1 MPYCCKCGTE
11 VADPDVFCGSCGHRQ
26 ASAPAAPP
34 IQTAGLNSRTAS
46 ILCYIPFVGWIA
58 AIVVLASEKFRTDRA
73 VRFHA
78 FQGLYLFVAW
88 LIVRWVIRP
97 IPFFFFPGAH
107 IPHFPFDLI
116 LQLAILG
123 VWIFMLVKVSQDQS
137 YSLPI
142 LGELAHKSVSE
153 S

>member
-1 MPYCCKCGTE
+1 MPYCCKCGE
-11 VADPDVFCGSCGHRQ
+11 QVGNADMFCAGCGHRQ
-26 ASAPAAPP
+26 ASAPGAPSV
-34 IQTAGLNSRTAS
+34 QAAGLNSRTAS
-46 ILCYIPFVGWIA
+46 MLCYLPFVGWIG

-88 LIVRWVIRP
+88 LIVKWVIRP
-97 IPFFFFPGAH
+97 LPFFFFPAAHVPH
-107 IPHFPFDLI
+107 IPIDLI

-142 LGELAHKSVSE
+142 LGELAQKSVSE

>member
-1 MPYCCKCGTE
+1 M
-11 VADPDVFCGSCGHRQ
+11 FCAGCGHRQ
-26 ASAPAAPP
+26 ASAPGAPSV
-34 IQTAGLNSRTAS
+34 QAAGLNSRTAS
-46 ILCYIPFVGWIA
+46 MLCYLPFVGWIG

-88 LIVRWVIRP
+88 LIVKWVIRP
-97 IPFFFFPGAH
+97 LPFFFFPAAHVPH
-107 IPHFPFDLI
+107 IPIDLI

-142 LGELAHKSVSE
+142 LGELAQKSVSE